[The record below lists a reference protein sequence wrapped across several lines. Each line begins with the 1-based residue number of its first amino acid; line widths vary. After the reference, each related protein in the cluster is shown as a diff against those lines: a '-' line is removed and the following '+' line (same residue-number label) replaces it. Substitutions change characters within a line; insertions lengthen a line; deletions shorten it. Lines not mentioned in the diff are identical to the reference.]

1 MAVAMELGRISK
13 KKDAYVFLMAKG
25 RMVSARE
32 CQKVLALGVHKDEWV
47 EVMIDSEGEEESAVI
62 EQIEK
67 LLGCL

>member
-1 MAVAMELGRISK
+1 MAVAIELGRISK
-13 KKDAYVFLMAKG
+13 KEDAYVFLIAKG
-25 RMVSARE
+25 RIVSVRE

-47 EVMIDSEGEEESAVI
+47 EVMIDSDGEEESAVI